1 MKRLTQY
8 VLVAALAAAVFGI
21 GLVAQPVPTDDQ
33 LLEAFDKA
41 RFIESPSF
49 TMTVEVIA
57 DRPDGTKQAV
67 VQLSFKEINGK
78 RYARIEFL
86 APEELKGQVYV
97 STPEGTF
104 FWQPGLA
111 TPLKVSGRQQ
121 VFGDSSVAE
130 TVGIQFKNDYKIKSR
145 KDVTLPGNKA
155 GLEVELEA
163 TDKSVAFQKVTVT
176 ADKATLRPLK
186 ARLFALSGDPLNDV
200 SYQEYGTLEN
210 KDEYVKKQLIENQLI
225 KTNKTL
231 LTITKIEAK
240 DLPNDLFDPNK
251 LGK

>member
-1 MKRLTQY
+1 MKRVTQY
-8 VLVAALAAAVFGI
+8 VLMAALAAIVFTI
-21 GLVAQPVPTDDQ
+21 VLVAQPAPTDDQ

-41 RFIESPSF
+41 RFVESPSF
-49 TMTVEVIA
+49 TMTVEVVA

-67 VQLSFKEINGK
+67 VQLYFKEIDGK

-130 TVGIQFKNDYKIKSR
+130 TVGIRFNGDYKIKSR

-163 TDKSVAFQKVTVT
+163 TEKSVAFQKVTVT
-176 ADKATLRPLK
+176 AEKTTLRPIK

-200 SYQEYGTLEN
+200 SYQEYATVD

-240 DLPNDLFDPNK
+240 ELPNDLFDPNK

>member
-1 MKRLTQY
+1 MKKFTQSLLSVV
-8 VLVAALAAAVFGI
+8 VLAVAFGW
-21 GLVAQPVPTDDQ
+21 GSVGQQAPTDDQ

-41 RFIESPSF
+41 RFVEATSF
-49 TMTVEVIA
+49 TMTVEVVA
-57 DRPDGTKQAV
+57 DRPDGTRQAI
-67 VQLSFKEINGK
+67 VQLYFKEINGK

-86 APEELKGQVYV
+86 APEDLKGQVYV

-130 TVGIQFKNDYKIKSR
+130 TVGIQFKGDYKIKSR

-155 GLEVELEA
+155 GWEVELEA
-163 TDKSVAFQKVTVT
+163 TDRSVAFQRATVT
-176 ADKATLRPLK
+176 AERATLRPVK

-200 SYQEYGTLEN
+200 TYQEYATLE

-231 LTITKIEAK
+231 LTIMKIEAR
-240 DLPNDLFDPNK
+240 DLSNDLFDPNK